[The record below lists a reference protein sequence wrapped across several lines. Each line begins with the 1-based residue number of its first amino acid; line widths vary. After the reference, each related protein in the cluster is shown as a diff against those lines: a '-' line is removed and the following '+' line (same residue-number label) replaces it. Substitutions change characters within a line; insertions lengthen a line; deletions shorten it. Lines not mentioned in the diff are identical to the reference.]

1 MELTAGDTL
10 TTQIPWREKA
20 AFFWAH
26 IGNVSVMSTINTFLL
41 IFYTDVVGLNP
52 AAIGTLF
59 LISRVLDGFT
69 DPLMGYFVDHLPHTR
84 WGRFRP
90 YLVVGAF
97 LCAINFTVLWLG
109 PLYAESGK
117 IVIAYVS
124 YLIIGITFDMMDIPL
139 GAILPTMT
147 ADAQER
153 NSLSAYKGMAYL
165 LGFTVLSA
173 GLLPLINLFES
184 AEQGWTVTVIA
195 LAAVILGFTLVPL
208 RNIQERITPEDDE
221 RYTFRQMFKLMF
233 DNRPLVVIL
242 IATILVNIGV
252 GLSSGA
258 AIFYYTY
265 NLGNELYFSWSSVVT
280 LPGILLGFWLFVQYG
295 HQYPKRALMLGFV
308 LLSAFGVG
316 IRMVIPYSAVG
327 LVMVSV
333 FFASIGSG
341 ALLPLIF
348 SMIADVV
355 DYTEIKHGYRAEG
368 AVVSIQT
375 FTQKTGL
382 GIGGS
387 IPGYILAASGYV
399 PNGIQPESALFGIL
413 LATVTVPALA
423 FLFAGLT
430 FLYYPLDLGLNQAKS
445 A

>member
-1 MELTAGDTL
+1 MEHIVEDTAPGTNH
-10 TTQIPWREKA
+10 IPWREKA

-26 IGNVSVMSTINTFLL
+26 IGNVPVMSTINSFLL

-59 LISRVLDGFT
+59 LISRVMDGFT
-69 DPLMGYFVDHLPHTR
+69 DPLMGYVIDHLPRTR

-90 YLVVGAF
+90 YLVIGAF
-97 LCAINFTVLWLG
+97 LCAINFVILWLG
-109 PLYAESGK
+109 PLYAENGK
-117 IVIAYVS
+117 LIIAYVS

-147 ADAQER
+147 ADAKER

-184 AEQGWTVTVIA
+184 AEQGWTITVITIA
-195 LAAVILGFTLVPL
+195 TIIIAFTLVPI
-208 RNIQERITPEDDE
+208 RTVQERIMPEDDE
-221 RYTFRQMFKLMF
+221 RYTFRQMFQLMF

-265 NLGNELYFSWSSVVT
+265 NLGDEIYFSWSSLVA
-280 LPGILLGFWLFVQYG
+280 LPGILLGFWLFVQFG
-295 HQYPKRALMLGFV
+295 HQVPKRTLMLGFV
-308 LLSAFGVG
+308 VLSAIGVG

-327 LVMVSV
+327 LVMASV
-333 FFASIGSG
+333 FLASIGSG

-382 GIGGS
+382 GVGGA
-387 IPGYILAASGYV
+387 IPGYVLAATGYI
-399 PNGIQPESALFGIL
+399 PNGIQPESALMGIL
-413 LATVTVPALA
+413 LATVAVPALA
-423 FLFAGLT
+423 YLFAGLT
-430 FLYYPLDLGLNQAKS
+430 FLYYPLDLGLKQA
-445 A
+445 